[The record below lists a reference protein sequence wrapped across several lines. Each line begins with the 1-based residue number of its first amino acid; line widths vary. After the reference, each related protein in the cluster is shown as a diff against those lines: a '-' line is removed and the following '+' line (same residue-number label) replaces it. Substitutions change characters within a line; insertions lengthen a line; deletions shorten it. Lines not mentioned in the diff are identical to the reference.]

1 MAEETGIQEA
11 ENNAAENQEKTFT
24 QDEVNALIGER
35 LGRAKGK
42 HEEEVSALNAKIAD
56 LEKKLSGEPGSEPEE
71 EQNEEL
77 AKALARVAEL
87 EAAEAER
94 ETKAKRAELVT
105 EALKAHN
112 VAAEYAPLLDYVPD
126 DELDTMATLLGK
138 RFAEPSKNERRRA
151 DVSGTEDEKKE
162 WANSFLS
169 GQN

>member
-1 MAEETGIQEA
+1 MAEETGIQEGV
-11 ENNAAENQEKTFT
+11 ETSENQEKTFS

-42 HEEEVSALNAKIAD
+42 HEEEVAALNAKIAD
-56 LEKKLSGEPGSEPEE
+56 LEKKLSGEPESEPEE

-77 AKALARVAEL
+77 AAALARVAEL
-87 EAAEAER
+87 EAKEAER
-94 ETKAKRAELVT
+94 ETKAKRDELVS

-112 VAAEYAPLLDYVPD
+112 VASEYAPLLDHVPD
-126 DELDTMATLLGK
+126 DELDAMATLLGK
-138 RFAEPSKNERRRA
+138 RFAEPSKNERKRA

-169 GQN
+169 GSN